1 METPRTPFLSFP
13 NGDVRRR
20 KNTRRVIR
28 RTAALALTVLAA
40 GLPSTESVIRAA
52 TDGLPS
58 PTPEEAL
65 WYAVGDDLT
74 QYAESLRQDKT
85 AGARKANLYQANY
98 ITRILKRPETRAR
111 ALETATTICKKLAE
125 TTGTAAIM
133 RAASHY
139 ITSVPT
145 ESAFPGAFPRD
156 QRGLRK
162 EIDTM
167 LHRRSG
173 ARAGLL
179 CEEHQDAVS
188 SMVEIWK
195 GAGWAGAVARRIAR
209 DVSLGMGK
217 NTAKGIVDEKAK
229 SLLEKALGKTCTG
242 AVQTGADVLC
252 VVAGAPSGMTYS
264 YGDFD
269 RREVGVHRTGVDGVR
284 CSAFVTL
291 EARPGKKPAVVYGN
305 VSCSGPGA

>member
-1 METPRTPFLSFP
+1 
-13 NGDVRRR
+13 
-20 KNTRRVIR
+20 
-28 RTAALALTVLAA
+28 LAVFVA
-40 GLPSTESVIRAA
+40 GLPSTGSVTRAA
-52 TDGLPS
+52 TGGLPS

-65 WYAVGDDLT
+65 WYAVADDLA

-85 AGARKANLYQANY
+85 PGARKANLYQANY
-98 ITRILKRPETRAR
+98 ITKILKRPETRAR
-111 ALETATTICKKLAE
+111 ALETATTICTKLAE

-139 ITSVPT
+139 IASVPT

-156 QRGLRK
+156 RRGLRE
-162 EIDTM
+162 EIDTV
-167 LHRRSG
+167 LRRRSG

-188 SMVEIWK
+188 SMVDIWK

-209 DVSLGMGK
+209 DVSLGLGK
-217 NTAKGIVDEKAK
+217 NTAKGVVDEKAK

-242 AVQTGADVLC
+242 TVQTGADVPC

-291 EARPGKKPAVVYGN
+291 EARPGKKPAVVYGK
-305 VSCSGPGA
+305 VSCSVPGA